1 MSDLPPPPPPGN
13 SGDGYQQQG
22 YGYGYGPPVQKNHGL
37 AVAAL
42 VCGLVGI
49 LLANL
54 ILGPLA
60 LIFGLVSLSKISS
73 SNGALKGRGMAIT
86 GVVLGPIDFV
96 IGIIAF
102 QSFTGSF

>member
-1 MSDLPPPPPPGN
+1 MSDLPPPPPPGDA
-13 SGDGYQQQG
+13 GQGYPQQG
-22 YGYGYGPPVQKNHGL
+22 YGYGYGPPVPRNHGL

-60 LIFGLVSLSKISS
+60 LIFGLVSISKINASG
-73 SNGALKGRGMAIT
+73 GALKGRGMAIT
-86 GVVLGPIDFV
+86 GVVLGPIDFI
-96 IGIIAF
+96 IGVIAF